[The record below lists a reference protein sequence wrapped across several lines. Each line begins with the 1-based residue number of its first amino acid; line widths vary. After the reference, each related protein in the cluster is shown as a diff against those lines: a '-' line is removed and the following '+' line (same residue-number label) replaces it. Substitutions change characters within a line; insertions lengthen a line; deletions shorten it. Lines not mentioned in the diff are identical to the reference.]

1 MNNKLINPI
10 MKLPS
15 HIRFVDDK
23 LKKTFYKLEKGSA
36 CEKELFKFINQALN
50 NIEENA
56 FCGIQI
62 PKKLIPKKYINKPD
76 IKNLWKYDLPRGWRL
91 LYSIVNEEIIVISL
105 ILEWMN
111 HKNYE
116 KRFKY

>member
-1 MNNKLINPI
+1 

-15 HIRFVDDK
+15 DIRFADENIREA
-23 LKKTFYKLEKGSA
+23 FYKLEKGDDS
-36 CEKELFKFINQALN
+36 ERELFKFINQALDN
-50 NIEENA
+50 LEENA

-62 PKKLIPKKYINKPD
+62 PKRLIPKEYITKYGV
-76 IKNLWKYDLPRGWRL
+76 KNIWKYDLPKAWRL
-91 LYSIVNEEIIVISL
+91 IYSIINDEIVVISL
-105 ILEWMN
+105 VLEWLD

>member
-1 MNNKLINPI
+1 

-15 HIRFVDDK
+15 DIRFADESIK
-23 LKKTFYKLEKGSA
+23 EAFYKLEKGDDS
-36 CEKELFKFINQALN
+36 ERELFKFINQALDN
-50 NIEENA
+50 LEENA

-62 PKKLIPKKYINKPD
+62 PKRLIPKEYILKFGV
-76 IKNLWKYDLPRGWRL
+76 KNLWKYDLPKAWRL
-91 LYSIVNEEIIVISL
+91 IYSIVNDEIVVVSL
-105 ILEWMN
+105 VLEWLD

>member
-1 MNNKLINPI
+1 

-15 HIRFVDDK
+15 DIRFADENIREA
-23 LKKTFYKLEKGSA
+23 FYKLEKGDDS
-36 CEKELFKFINQALN
+36 ERELFKFINQALD

-62 PKKLIPKKYINKPD
+62 PKRLIPKEYITKYGV
-76 IKNLWKYDLPRGWRL
+76 KNIWKYDLPKAWRL
-91 LYSIVNEEIIVISL
+91 IYSIINDEIVVISL
-105 ILEWMN
+105 VLEWLD

>member
-1 MNNKLINPI
+1 

-15 HIRFVDDK
+15 DIRFVDESIREA
-23 LKKTFYKLEKGSA
+23 FYKLEKGDNS
-36 CEKELFKFINQALN
+36 ERELFKFINQALD

-62 PKKLIPKKYINKPD
+62 PKRLIPKKYITKYGV
-76 IKNLWKYDLPRGWRL
+76 KNVWKYDLPKAWRL
-91 LYSIVNEEIIVISL
+91 IYSIVNDEIVVVSL
-105 ILEWMN
+105 VLEWLD